1 MDRKQQENF
10 RIALLSEELAS
21 AFFFSFFFL
30 GSQFEIVCNRAA
42 VAP

>member
-1 MDRKQQENF
+1 MDRKQQNY

-21 AFFFSFFFL
+21 AFFFPFFL